1 MLVSIF
7 LESAISVRH
16 CFPYN
21 LHISVVL
28 THKLYNSICLYIIIS
43 YHPANGLMLSVRL
56 LLQIMGVLLQIMGV
70 D

>member
-21 LHISVVL
+21 LVVL